1 VLDPFTNFC
10 AHRERTRQRR
20 SPEPVPC
27 GSYHDYQDE
36 AAKYAGD
43 DEPTYPWVHVA
54 RIWWYL
60 VLPIASQ
67 KHPRTTATSITVS
80 VMGELRLY
88 AIGIDEV
95 RGMFGASPGV
105 AAHLREVA
113 RRAFAPPNVEDR
125 GGLLS
130 KLGPI
135 FKRVPATPVIS
146 PTQPEPHDVEVLLA
160 GAYVPPDRTGATWR
174 LLETLVQGIAWGSTR
189 MALAAHQLDDL
200 DFALARGGV
209 SASVGLRHLLNST
222 LSLNLVPVQ
231 GLTVGWHPYQKAVA
245 MSAAYRSAMPGIKTD
260 EQREMINSLTIWL
273 DGFVPWAQVAAS
285 LGRPVPDLV
294 GFWAV

>member
-1 VLDPFTNFC
+1 MFDCSARC
-10 AHRERTRQRR
+10 ARSARIALYRRLLRRR
-20 SPEPVPC
+20 SPTK
-27 GSYHDYQDE
+27 SMSRSLLLST
-36 AAKYAGD
+36 AARDPDLIA
-43 DEPTYPWVHVA
+43 PLAA
-54 RIWWYL
+54 RAIPDARGWRES
-60 VLPIASQ
+60 PQ
-67 KHPRTTATSITVS
+67 PRQRWITVS

-113 RRAFAPPNVEDR
+113 RRAFAPPSVADR

-189 MALAAHQLDDL
+189 MGLAAHQLDDL

-273 DGFVPWAQVAAS
+273 DGFAPWAQVAAS

>member
-1 VLDPFTNFC
+1 
-10 AHRERTRQRR
+10 
-20 SPEPVPC
+20 
-27 GSYHDYQDE
+27 
-36 AAKYAGD
+36 
-43 DEPTYPWVHVA
+43 
-54 RIWWYL
+54 
-60 VLPIASQ
+60 
-67 KHPRTTATSITVS
+67 
-80 VMGELRLY
+80 MGELRLY

-95 RGMFGASPGV
+95 RGMFGASPQV
-105 AAHLREVA
+105 ADHLREVA
-113 RRAFAPPNVEDR
+113 QRAFAPPSVEGR

-189 MALAAHQLDDL
+189 MGLTAQQLDDL
-200 DFALARGGV
+200 DFALARGGA
-209 SASVGLRHLLNST
+209 SAAVGLRHLLNST
-222 LSLNLVPVQ
+222 PSLNLVPVQ
-231 GLTVGWHPYQKAVA
+231 GLTVGWHPHQKAVA
-245 MSAAYRSAMPGIKTD
+245 MAAAYRSAMPGIKTD
-260 EQREMINSLTIWL
+260 EQRAMINSLTIWL

>member
-1 VLDPFTNFC
+1 
-10 AHRERTRQRR
+10 
-20 SPEPVPC
+20 
-27 GSYHDYQDE
+27 
-36 AAKYAGD
+36 
-43 DEPTYPWVHVA
+43 
-54 RIWWYL
+54 
-60 VLPIASQ
+60 
-67 KHPRTTATSITVS
+67 
-80 VMGELRLY
+80 MGELRLY
-88 AIGIDEV
+88 AVGIEEV
-95 RGMFGASPGV
+95 RGMFGASPQV
-105 AAHLREVA
+105 AEHLREVA
-113 RRAFAPPNVEDR
+113 RRAFAPPAEAAAR

-135 FKRVPATPVIS
+135 FKRVPAAPVIS
-146 PTQPEPHDVEVLLA
+146 STQPEPHDVEVLLS

-174 LLETLVQGIAWGSTR
+174 LLETLVQDIAWGSTR
-189 MALAAHQLDDL
+189 MSLTTQSLDDL

-245 MSAAYRSAMPGIKTD
+245 MAAAYRSAIQGVKTT
-260 EQREMINSLTIWL
+260 EQRDMINSLIGWL

-294 GFWAV
+294 GFWAS

>member
-1 VLDPFTNFC
+1 
-10 AHRERTRQRR
+10 
-20 SPEPVPC
+20 
-27 GSYHDYQDE
+27 
-36 AAKYAGD
+36 
-43 DEPTYPWVHVA
+43 
-54 RIWWYL
+54 
-60 VLPIASQ
+60 
-67 KHPRTTATSITVS
+67 
-80 VMGELRLY
+80 MGELRLY
-88 AIGIDEV
+88 AVGIEEV
-95 RGMFGASPGV
+95 RGMFGASPQV
-105 AAHLREVA
+105 AEHLREVA
-113 RRAFAPPNVEDR
+113 RRAFAPPTVEAR

-189 MALAAHQLDDL
+189 MSLTPQSLDDL

-222 LSLNLVPVQ
+222 MSLNLVPVQ
-231 GLTVGWHPYQKAVA
+231 GLTVGWHPHHKALA
-245 MSAAYRSAMPGIKTD
+245 MAAAYRSAIQDIKTE
-260 EQREMINSLTIWL
+260 EQREMIKSLTTWL
-273 DGFVPWAQVAAS
+273 DGFLPWAQVAAS

-294 GFWAV
+294 GFWAS

>member
-1 VLDPFTNFC
+1 
-10 AHRERTRQRR
+10 
-20 SPEPVPC
+20 
-27 GSYHDYQDE
+27 
-36 AAKYAGD
+36 
-43 DEPTYPWVHVA
+43 
-54 RIWWYL
+54 
-60 VLPIASQ
+60 
-67 KHPRTTATSITVS
+67 
-80 VMGELRLY
+80 
-88 AIGIDEV
+88 
-95 RGMFGASPGV
+95 MFGASPQV

-113 RRAFAPPNVEDR
+113 RRAFAPPAEVGR

-135 FKRVPATPVIS
+135 FKRVPGTPVIS

-160 GAYVPPDRTGATWR
+160 GAYVPPERAGATWR

-189 MALAAHQLDDL
+189 MSLTPQSLDDL

-222 LSLNLVPVQ
+222 MSLNLVPVQ
-231 GLTVGWHPYQKAVA
+231 GLTVGWHPHHKALA
-245 MSAAYRSAMPGIKTD
+245 MAAAYRSAIQDIKTE
-260 EQREMINSLTIWL
+260 EQREMINALTSWL

-294 GFWAV
+294 GFWAS